1 MANYVYEHV
10 ADNTRNIV
18 DYKGI
23 LPEGRVF
30 TLSLIHIWPWVTCRP

>member
-1 MANYVYEHV
+1 MMANYVYEHV
-10 ADNTRNIV
+10 ADNTRSIV

-30 TLSLIHIWPWVTCRP
+30 TWQEIGKFPPNKTS

>member
-1 MANYVYEHV
+1 MMANYVYEHV
-10 ADNTRNIV
+10 ADNTQNVV

-30 TLSLIHIWPWVTCRP
+30 TWEEIGKFPPSRTS